1 MQFLLLLKLVRGA
14 RRVEVL
20 GKWEVT
26 VGGGWAYTSKI
37 ASASSMAER
46 GLAQPTGTHID
57 KPTGIQTHPK
67 TSWNIYKNH
76 SPFIKDLYNGN
87 QWMMLTIYIIVVALQ
102 TVATIVYFGARAF
115 VVVEAFLSLRRLP
128 KGVYNKVWWV
138 ELIPHF

>member
-76 SPFIKDLYNGN
+76 SPFIKDLYKGKH
-87 QWMMLTIYIIVVALQ
+87 WAMLTMHIVVVGLQ
-102 TVATIVYFGARAF
+102 TIAQILYFSALAYVA
-115 VVVEAFLSLRRLP
+115 VEAFLSLRSLP
-128 KGVYNKVWWV
+128 KGVYTKTQWV
-138 ELIPHF
+138 EMIPHI